1 MPTDNTETV
10 PAEDAAGLRAR
21 STKGLSCP
29 SCGLAIPAFA
39 AVNDAILAI
48 TGELALE
55 PVLEKI
61 VHAARELVHARYAAL
76 GVPDDEE
83 GFDRFITS
91 GMTSQQWEAIGPLP
105 KTHGLLGAML
115 LEPEPFRTPDI
126 EIDPRFRG
134 WPDHHPRMRSF
145 MGIPIVS
152 RGAIVGAF
160 YLTDKLHADRFT
172 ESDQQLIE
180 MLAAHAAIAMENANL
195 YERSRE
201 LSVVEERN
209 RLARDLHDS
218 VAQTLFGIDLTA
230 EAAATLVDRDPIEA
244 KERIHELQRL
254 GRDATRMLRTLIFE
268 LRPADTRGD
277 GLVADLELYVDGLRR
292 VYPVAIDIRVAGEH
306 RLKPGAERQVFGIA
320 QEALNNAMK
329 HSGATQIDVKLDF
342 ADEGLTLAISDN
354 GAGFDPMLRYDPL
367 SARSKRLGL
376 TSMQERADE
385 LGGRLHIESTPGA
398 GTTVKLEAHIG

>member
-1 MPTDNTETV
+1 MTETL
-10 PAEDAAGLRAR
+10 PTQNEAGPGVSSMNAF
-21 STKGLSCP
+21 SCP
-29 SCGLAIPAFA
+29 TCGGAIPAYA

-48 TGELALE
+48 TGELSLE

-61 VHAARELVHARYAAL
+61 VYAARELVHARYAAL
-76 GVPDDEE
+76 GVPDEMG

-105 KTHGLLGAML
+105 RTHGLLGAML
-115 LEPEPFRTPDI
+115 LDPAPFRTPDI
-126 EIDPRFRG
+126 EVDSRFQG

-145 MGIPIVS
+145 MGIPIVA
-152 RGAIVGAF
+152 RGEIVGAF
-160 YLTDKLHADRFT
+160 YLTDKLHADHFS

-201 LSVVEERN
+201 LSVIEERN

-218 VAQTLFGIDLTA
+218 VAQILFGIDLTA
-230 EAAATLVDRDPIEA
+230 EAAASLVDRDPGEA

-254 GRDATRMLRTLIFE
+254 GRDATRTLRTLIFE
-268 LRPADTRGD
+268 LRPADEGGG
-277 GLVADLELYVDGLRR
+277 GLAADLEMYVDGLRR
-292 VYPVAIDIRVAGEH
+292 VYPVAIDVRVEGEH
-306 RLKPGAERQVFGIA
+306 RLKPSVERQIFGIA
-320 QEALNNAMK
+320 QEALNNALK
-329 HSGATQIDVKLDF
+329 HSGATQVDVKLDF
-342 ADEGLTLAISDN
+342 CDENIALAVSDN
-354 GAGFDPMLRYDPL
+354 GSGFDPLLRYDPL

-385 LGGRLHIESTPGA
+385 LGGRLRIESAPGA
-398 GTTVKLEAHIG
+398 GTTVKLEMHIG